1 LRSKLVLFLAILFG
15 LAAAALAFFYLNSAK
30 EALDKTQYVQVV
42 VAARDIPGNTVLQEA
57 MLVLQKKP
65 TELKHV
71 QEFTDAK
78 EIIGK
83 TLTVPVVAGQA
94 ILSSQVVAPGDVNKG
109 LAYKIP
115 VGLRAVSV
123 AIDAVSGVSGLLQP
137 GDRVDVLATISKDS
151 ETYTVL
157 PLQDVVVLAV
167 GQQIDNTRVAA
178 GEDKPE
184 MAETVTLA
192 VQYNDAK
199 PLMLASIKG
208 NIRLLLRNPV
218 DHAKGYYGPYKMSDL
233 IKGPA
238 NMPAGGA
245 ANGEN

>member
-1 LRSKLVLFLAILFG
+1 LRSKLVLFLAIVFG

-30 EALDKTQYVQVV
+30 ESLDKTQYVQVV

-57 MLVLQKKP
+57 MLTLLKKP
-65 TELKHV
+65 TVLKHI
-71 QEFTDAK
+71 QEFTDTK
-78 EIIGK
+78 DIIGK
-83 TLTVPVVAGQA
+83 TLTVPVVAGQP

-109 LAYKIP
+109 LSYKIP

-123 AIDAVSGVSGLLQP
+123 GVDEVSGLSGLLQP
-137 GDRVDVLATISKDS
+137 GDRVDVLATISKDA

-167 GQQIDNTRVAA
+167 GQRIDANAA
-178 GEDKPE
+178 LGEDAP
-184 MAETVTLA
+184 AVASTVTLA

-199 PLMLASIKG
+199 PLMMASLKG

-245 ANGEN
+245 ANGQN